1 MGKRPYYCSLHLFM
15 MVRSPSFGPIAC
27 WVLAWTSLL
36 ITWSLY
42 EICSILRYHLISMA
56 CLLLYSSAVR
66 VHDSKAHW
74 KMDVTRVRQSYL
86 GTEKNAP
93 VIPNWFQPCQRCY
106 RLCYHAEYLRLGTVI
121 SYKWVQVLK
130 LPFTLVSVLM
140 SLMLS
145 SAWSSW
151 HWSQSCRLWRLCWD
165 TQLILPVLLLLNHWC
180 HQQSRNWWLF
190 CL

>member
-1 MGKRPYYCSLHLFM
+1 MRYAVFCGIILFPWLVFFFTAQQWGSMIQKHTGRWMWQECVSHILELRKMLLSFQTGFSL
-15 MVRSPSFGPIAC
+15 VNAAI
-27 WVLAWTSLL
+27 
-36 ITWSLY
+36 
-42 EICSILRYHLISMA
+42 ICAIMQSTLDLE
-56 CLLLYSSAVR
+56 LSS
-66 VHDSKAHW
+66 
-74 KMDVTRVRQSYL
+74 
-86 GTEKNAP
+86 
-93 VIPNWFQPCQRCY
+93 
-106 RLCYHAEYLRLGTVI
+106 VI
-121 SYKWVQVLK
+121 SESRYLK

>member
-1 MGKRPYYCSLHLFM
+1 MQNWSACNTLLWDLTNLFSHLPCLLLLFTVPCNVVLTKPDKWETCPYHCSLHLFM
-15 MVRSPSFGPIAC
+15 MVRSSSFGPIAC

-121 SYKWVQVLK
+121 SYK
-130 LPFTLVSVLM
+130 
-140 SLMLS
+140 
-145 SAWSSW
+145 
-151 HWSQSCRLWRLCWD
+151 
-165 TQLILPVLLLLNHWC
+165 
-180 HQQSRNWWLF
+180 
-190 CL
+190 